1 MSFTLCIVL
10 IKHHAY
16 IGDDVSME
24 AVVEDEPQTV
34 EPDEEPID
42 FAQGRPL
49 CFVLMVL
56 NYQF

>member
-1 MSFTLCIVL
+1 
-10 IKHHAY
+10 
-16 IGDDVSME
+16 ME
-24 AVVEDEPQTV
+24 AVVEEEPQTV